1 MLKEQC
7 GAVHNPTST
16 VLVVTVVHICADRR
30 AWDKLFIGTTP
41 SPVAKR
47 QHLVSVDVKP
57 QQSVTGPRSADL
69 TAVYTLSDLRHPTSA
84 SRAHTHTHTL
94 NNVPLTYAPEMNCS
108 YAAAKILLAW
118 VWRVAALTIMKLTR
132 GMTAVRKSSMMS
144 SVNLWLL
151 YVGLDTGLISYCRVS
166 GVDRQAQWQGVK
178 RSMLPVTKVSRFY
191 WAFWPWGLESKV
203 TFAQD
208 IPYKQVHEH
217 Q

>member
-69 TAVYTLSDLRHPTSA
+69 TAVDTLSDLRHPTSA
-84 SRAHTHTHTL
+84 SRAHTHTHTHTHTL

-108 YAAAKILLAW
+108 YAAAKILLEFDDSNAGGSTHGYETDERDDSCEKILND
-118 VWRVAALTIMKLTR
+118 VQRKFVAFVCGT
-132 GMTAVRKSSMMS
+132 
-144 SVNLWLL
+144 
-151 YVGLDTGLISYCRVS
+151 
-166 GVDRQAQWQGVK
+166 
-178 RSMLPVTKVSRFY
+178 
-191 WAFWPWGLESKV
+191 
-203 TFAQD
+203 
-208 IPYKQVHEH
+208 
-217 Q
+217 